1 MLAAGGSQSL
11 CLTHSCCI
19 GNVSKFL
26 TLKVTTLTL
35 KYLFQYLPTFCKFLL
50 FDHSERWPCF
60 DESFPA
66 LVKVKRRWL
75 LERFW

>member
-26 TLKVTTLTL
+26 TLKVTNLTL

-50 FDHSERWPCF
+50 FDHGER
-60 DESFPA
+60 
-66 LVKVKRRWL
+66 
-75 LERFW
+75 